1 MVAWLTPARRKFVR
15 FLALACAALFAC
27 RLAAATLPKTS
38 PVVVVALENESYS
51 DVVGSASMPY
61 YNSLISKYA
70 LTGNFYANVHGSFP
84 DYAMVTSGELI
95 TAAGWGLPSDFPI
108 SIDNIVR
115 EMVKAGKTWKVYAEN
130 LPSVGYTGGDQG
142 LYVKRH
148 NPFAYMTDVVGTS
161 QANNLVPFS
170 PNWSSALS
178 SNTLPNFSFVI
189 PNVVDDGNLCPD
201 STLNCPNSTRLSDVD
216 QWLQKYINLLF
227 ATPAFQSGGVLILW
241 WDEGDAA
248 DGANGGGHVANLFAG
263 PKVKNGYVSTTFF
276 RHEHVLRTVEE
287 LLGINKVGSTI
298 YIHSMSDLF
307 LGF

>member
-1 MVAWLTPARRKFVR
+1 MR
-15 FLALACAALFAC
+15 FLALACAILSAVPLT
-27 RLAAATLPKTS
+27 AATLPTSS

-70 LTGNFYANVHGSFP
+70 LTGNFYADVHGSFP

-115 EMVKAGKTWKVYAEN
+115 EMVKTGKTWKVYAEN
-130 LPSVGYTGGDQG
+130 LPAVGYTGGDQWP
-142 LYVKRH
+142 YVKRH
-148 NPFAYMTDVVGTS
+148 NPFAYMTDVVGTA
-161 QANNLVPFS
+161 QANNLVPFH
-170 PNWSSALS
+170 PNWSSAVS

-189 PNVVDDGNLCPD
+189 PNIVDDGNECPD
-201 STLNCPNSTRLSDVD
+201 GTTNCPNATRLSNVD
-216 QWLQKYINLLF
+216 QWLQVNIAPLF
-227 ATPAFQSGGVLILW
+227 QNPAFRSGGVLILW

-248 DGANGGGHVANLFAG
+248 DTANGGGRLANLFAG
-263 PKVKNGYVSTTFF
+263 PKVKTNYVSKTFY

-287 LLGINKVGSTI
+287 LLGINKVGCTI
-298 YIHSMSDLF
+298 YIYSMSDLF

>member
-1 MVAWLTPARRKFVR
+1 MRFVAIICV
-15 FLALACAALFAC
+15 ALCGFP
-27 RLAAATLPKTS
+27 LAAANLPTAS

-70 LTGNFYANVHGSFP
+70 LTGNFYADVHGSFP
-84 DYAMVTSGELI
+84 DYAMLTSGELI

-130 LPSVGYTGGDQG
+130 LPSVGYTGGDQWP
-142 LYVKRH
+142 YVKRH

-161 QANNLVPFS
+161 QANNLVPFN
-170 PNWSSALS
+170 PNWSSAVS

-189 PNVVDDGNLCPD
+189 PNIVNDGNECPD
-201 STLNCPNSTRLSDVD
+201 GTLNCPNSTRIGDVD
-216 QWLQKYINLLF
+216 QWLQANIAPLF
-227 ATPAFQSGGVLILW
+227 QNQAFQSGGVLILW

-248 DGANGGGHVANLFAG
+248 DTANNGGRLANLLAG
-263 PKVKNGYVSTTFF
+263 PRVKNNYVSKTFY

-287 LLGINKVGSTI
+287 LLGINKVGCTI
-298 YIHSMSDLF
+298 YVYSMSDLF
-307 LGF
+307 QGF